1 MSNKSELVKI
11 FESAAREAGK
21 LIKKEFGKVTESKVQ
36 SKDLGDFVTNTD
48 LETENILLNILK
60 KNFPNSSYL
69 TEESDPFKGNDETIV
84 IDPIDG
90 TSNFIHG
97 IPSIG
102 IVIAR
107 VHKDEITDGIILGSI
122 VQKGKFAA

>member
-48 LETENILLNILK
+48 LETENILINILK
-60 KNFPNSSYL
+60 KSRPTRRQSGATAPVS
-69 TEESDPFKGNDETIV
+69 
-84 IDPIDG
+84 
-90 TSNFIHG
+90 
-97 IPSIG
+97 
-102 IVIAR
+102 
-107 VHKDEITDGIILGSI
+107 
-122 VQKGKFAA
+122 